1 MTDPSDSDGRGRT
14 SEMEAPAVQL
24 DRRNSHR
31 RKVSG
36 ATGVLCVDGVQHALE
51 IGDIS
56 ELGLQGETDVS
67 VHAGQRV
74 ELVLADGQAV
84 RATVRWGVGPY
95 VGLEFDR
102 PIATA
107 PSISLPAPV

>member
-1 MTDPSDSDGRGRT
+1 MGAPS
-14 SEMEAPAVQL
+14 VQL
-24 DRRNSHR
+24 DRRTTRR

-36 ATGVLCVDGVQHALE
+36 TTCILRVDGVEHALE

-56 ELGLQGETDVS
+56 ELGLQGETDVALHS
-67 VHAGQRV
+67 GQRV
-74 ELVLADGQAV
+74 ELVFADGQAV

-95 VGLEFDR
+95 AGLRFDR

-107 PSISLPAPV
+107 ASTGLPAPV